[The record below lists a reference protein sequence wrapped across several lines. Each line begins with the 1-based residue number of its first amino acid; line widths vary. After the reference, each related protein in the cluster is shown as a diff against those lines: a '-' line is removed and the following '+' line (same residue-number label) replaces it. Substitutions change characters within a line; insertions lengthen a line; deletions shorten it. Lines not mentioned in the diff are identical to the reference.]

1 MKYLILENHKS
12 YSIAL
17 DEAGRFI
24 KVANMN
30 YEIGDRVQEVF
41 PIVVKDRGSSSKP
54 KIFSI
59 VAAIA
64 ACLVLILTTVLNSP
78 PPSYASIYM
87 SINPNVKLDVSVEG
101 TVVGIDA
108 LNGDGSTLIEG
119 YSWKKKSMDTVSKEL
134 IDRAIDLGFLS
145 SGGMVKI
152 DINSPDEIW
161 YQDTG
166 IMFREN
172 LDNYVD
178 ERLSITIEINK
189 YGEEKPEDDFVAPE
203 TKTDVKTPVVKP
215 KVDANSKPTEDSDY
229 GDSDYD
235 QRDDGDSPYG
245 DSDYDDRVKE
255 KPVAPKVQAPKEDD
269 DGDSNY
275 GNSDY
280 DSDDDKDSDSDYEKD
295 SDYDN

>member
-189 YGEEKPEDDFVAPE
+189 YGEEKPEDDFVDPE

-215 KVDANSKPTEDSDY
+215 KVDANSKATEDSDY

-269 DGDSNY
+269 DEDSNY

>member
-215 KVDANSKPTEDSDY
+215 KVDANSKATEDSDY
-229 GDSDYD
+229 GDSDYN